1 VTVET
6 KSDMFGYFEFR
17 ICPYNDDQSVTKEC
31 LNKNILE
38 IGDTGYTRYKVWYQ
52 GYHVIPLQLP
62 ADLKCDKCLLQF
74 HYHTGKKKHTINRF
88 VSLLSPI
95 YFVSQGI
102 IFSNVIAT

>member
-1 VTVET
+1 MTVET
-6 KSDMFGYFEFR
+6 ISDMFGYFEFR

-74 HYHTGKKKHTINRF
+74 QYHTGKKNIP
-88 VSLLSPI
+88 LSALFLCCHKNILSDKPL
-95 YFVSQGI
+95 YSRM
-102 IFSNVIAT
+102 

>member
-31 LNKNILE
+31 LNKNVLE

-95 YFVSQGI
+95 YFV
-102 IFSNVIAT
+102 